1 VKNPA
6 LPPLRAAADLSQKT
20 STCGALARQFW
31 QLSIPRHHIHN
42 ARGGQEDSMPDKSTQ
57 PRLDARKVSPD
68 LYKAMASLE
77 NYVEAS
83 GLERKLLDLVKIRA
97 SQINGCAYCII
108 MHTNDARKHG
118 ESDEWMH
125 LLNAWREAPIY
136 SARERAALAWTEAV
150 TKISDRHVP
159 DDVYDEARRHFSEK
173 ELVDLTAAVIA
184 INAWNRAA
192 IAFRVIPRLTSVNI
206 AA

>member
-1 VKNPA
+1 
-6 LPPLRAAADLSQKT
+6 
-20 STCGALARQFW
+20 
-31 QLSIPRHHIHN
+31 
-42 ARGGQEDSMPDKSTQ
+42 MPNKSTQ
-57 PRLDARKVSPD
+57 PRLDITKVNPE
-68 LYKAMASLE
+68 LYKAM
-77 NYVEAS
+77 S
-83 GLERKLLDLVKIRA
+83 GLQKYVDGSGLDQKLLDLVKIRA
-97 SQINGCAYCII
+97 SQINGCAYCIV

-159 DDVYDEARRHFSEK
+159 DEVYEEARRQFPEK

-192 IAFRVIPRLTSVNI
+192 IAFRATPQLTSAKI